1 MTIENEP
8 TQTDR
13 ADAFFEEEEEPRFS
27 WLTRIAFLLGIGVP
41 PTGAQVAEADAKEFE
56 EAVRSRL
63 PEHVRRGDILGL
75 VFYPNPLLKVVSLPV
90 TIGDG
95 GTSAKDLRSLVLS
108 LGATMY
114 LCGGVGL
121 SAIQVGIP
129 FRVIVADVGK
139 LGEHM
144 GRFRVYVNPR
154 IVAQSKTMVK
164 FEEGCLSMPS
174 VHERL
179 DRPQAVTVTALDING
194 VEFTEA
200 LDGWP
205 ARVFLHEYDH
215 LEGKT
220 MMDRMGV
227 IQRQFAEKAI
237 KKLRRNIEHSE
248 ENAARRAQSKRSGG

>member
-1 MTIENEP
+1 MSDQNEP
-8 TQTDR
+8 VQTDR
-13 ADAFFEEEEEPRFS
+13 ADAFFEEEDEPKLS
-27 WLTRIAFLLGIGVP
+27 WLTRIAFMLGIGVP
-41 PTGAQVAEADAKEFE
+41 PTGAAMAEAEAKEFE
-56 EAVRSRL
+56 AAVRSRL
-63 PEHVRRGDILGL
+63 PEHVRTGDVLGL
-75 VFYPNPLLKVVSLPV
+75 VFYPSPILKIPSVPVVL
-90 TIGDG
+90 GDG
-95 GTSAKDLRSLVLS
+95 GTKVKDLRSLVRS

-129 FRVIVADVGK
+129 IRVIVADLGK
-139 LGEHM
+139 LGDGM

-154 IVAQSKTMVK
+154 IVAQSKTMAK

-174 VHERL
+174 VHEKV
-179 DRPQAVTVTALDING
+179 DRPEAVTVTALDIDG

-220 MMDRMGV
+220 MMDRMGS
-227 IQRQFAEKAI
+227 IQRRFAEKAI
-237 KKLRRNIEHSE
+237 DKLRRNIEHSE
-248 ENAARRAQSKRSGG
+248 ENAVRRTQARR